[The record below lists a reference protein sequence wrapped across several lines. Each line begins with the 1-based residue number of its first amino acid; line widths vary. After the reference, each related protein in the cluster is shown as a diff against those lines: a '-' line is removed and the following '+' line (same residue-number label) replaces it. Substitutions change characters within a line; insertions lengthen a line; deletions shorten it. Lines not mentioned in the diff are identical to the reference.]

1 MEAQVS
7 KDALADPRMVEF
19 PALGLEQA
27 PTKTLEQ
34 QVALRFRVQQQMA
47 LLQQVQLP
55 SVVGAAA
62 AAAWAARV
70 EVSEE
75 TLVDS
80 PMSGFPVL
88 RLEQQVPLKCRMV
101 H

>member
-1 MEAQVS
+1 
-7 KDALADPRMVEF
+7 MVEF
-19 PALGLEQA
+19 PALALEQA